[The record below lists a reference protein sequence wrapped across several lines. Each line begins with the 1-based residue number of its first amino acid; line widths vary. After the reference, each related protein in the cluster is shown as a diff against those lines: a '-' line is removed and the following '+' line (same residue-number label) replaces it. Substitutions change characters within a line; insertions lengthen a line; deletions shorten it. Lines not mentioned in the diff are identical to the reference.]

1 MTDYVTDFVQE
12 SEEHITELN
21 NLLLEL
27 EQRPDDG
34 ETLRRVFRLAHTL
47 KGNCGAMGL
56 SGAKAVAHALED
68 LLDAIRSGETAV
80 SPDLMDTVFDA
91 VDTLEVMI
99 DELRVEGRIQTDPSP
114 VIESVRDHLGVPD
127 VAPDIS
133 PPSDRQIDSML
144 AGYEPP
150 TDDEHEA
157 YFVRLSIDEAQ
168 DVNNGILVVDAL
180 EDAFELI
187 GTEPSR
193 EAIETEQYRGS
204 IDALFGSAVGEDA
217 IAAALEPVDAVA
229 DFEIVTVTER
239 FDEGVELVGPGL
251 EELGADISPEEA
263 SDLSVDELLDEFDEF
278 DDLDS
283 LVEQVEDDED
293 LDAFDEMG
301 DAGSFDELL
310 ADVDS
315 VEDDSVQPVEEPEQ
329 MTEESD
335 REGGDEADEDEH
347 VDDAASVFNELK
359 EEVEMVG
366 FDELQEELD
375 ELEFDEFDSEDEV
388 GMDELLGDDVDLSD
402 STFLGVGEEVG
413 EDSFEVAGEDVHQD
427 SFEIGDEDDPSDDVS
442 EELPAVDEVVADV
455 ESVEEDAEV
464 EEESEIEVDAEAE
477 AEAETEVEAEI
488 GRDADV
494 ETDVDVD
501 TEPEVG
507 GDVDVGFEE
516 VDENWSEGEGQ
527 ASDDVVETGASAPEN
542 EPFEETANSVESD
555 GQSDPNVGFDDITI
569 VEAEFDVDVE
579 DVDYDV
585 ASGSID
591 DEVDDLSAYDPKID
605 ETAEYDFDA
614 DDVME
619 YDFDADDVTE
629 YDFDTDDLAEY
640 DFDADDVTEPT
651 LEIDDGAAY
660 DLDVGDETAY
670 DIGAGSDEPDLEIGD
685 ATGYDFGDTEIDSI
699 ENHVDDQFSY
709 DDDERNA
716 FSTADGVEF
725 DPSVETDD
733 DFSADEDGDADEADS
748 RRYVDVPPME
758 IPEIHLPEYLE
769 REDARDEPDTVHSI
783 RLDVEQVDM
792 LLNMVEGLVTSRVR
806 LRHAIDEGADLTIID
821 QELDDLEDITS
832 ELQDTVMD
840 VRLVPLRTVANRLP
854 RVVRDAARDRNKDV
868 SFEVSGDDVE
878 VDRSILDRI
887 GDPLTHVV
895 RNAVDHGIESP
906 AERETIGKPSEGTV
920 ELRASRSRD
929 RVTITVEDDGRGLD
943 PEALRRVAIEEGI
956 LDEDEAA
963 SVTDEDTYE
972 LIFHPGF
979 STAEEVTDVS
989 GRGVGM
995 DVVKRTIDDLDG
1007 SISIESEVGEG
1018 TRVTMTVPV
1027 TVAIADVLFVESG
1040 GEEFGIPTKVVQD
1053 IDSARGI
1060 QTVDGQSVFER
1071 GETVLPVIDIADAL
1085 ETNASSSNGDGMV
1098 VRIRD
1103 EFRSVAL
1110 HCDTV
1115 RDQQEVVVK
1124 PFEGFMGDIPGLSGA
1139 TVRGRGEV
1147 VTILDVTTL

>member
-27 EQRPDDG
+27 ERRPDDG

-56 SGAKAVAHALED
+56 SNAKAVAHALED
-68 LLDAIRSGETAV
+68 LLDAIRSEETVV
-80 SPDLMDTVFDA
+80 SQDLMDTVFDA
-91 VDTLEVMI
+91 VDALEVMI
-99 DELRVEGRIQTDPSP
+99 EEIRVEGQIQTDPSP
-114 VIESVRDHLGVPD
+114 VIESVRDYLGVPD
-127 VAPDIS
+127 EAPDIS
-133 PPSDRQIDSML
+133 PPSDREIDSML
-144 AGYEPP
+144 AGHEPP
-150 TDDEHEA
+150 TADEHEA
-157 YFVRLSIDEAQ
+157 YFVRLSIDDTQ
-168 DVNNGILVVDAL
+168 DVNNGIMVVKAL

-204 IDALFGSAVGEDA
+204 FDALFGSAVGEDA
-217 IAAALEPVDAVA
+217 IAAALEPVHAVA

-239 FDEGVELVGPGL
+239 FDEGVNVVEPEL

-263 SDLSVDELLDEFDEF
+263 GDLSVDELLDEFDEF

-283 LVEQVEDDED
+283 LVEQVEDDDD

-310 ADVDS
+310 TDIDVAVDDS
-315 VEDDSVQPVEEPEQ
+315 VEAVEEPEPA
-329 MTEESD
+329 TEESD
-335 REGGDEADEDEH
+335 PVVVEESDEDEQ

-402 STFLGVGEEVG
+402 STFLE
-413 EDSFEVAGEDVHQD
+413 AGEDV
-427 SFEIGDEDDPSDDVS
+427 GEDFLEVGGEEDATEDGS
-442 EELPAVDEVVADV
+442 EELPAVDEGVADV
-455 ESVEEDAEV
+455 ETVEEDADV
-464 EEESEIEVDAEAE
+464 EAEWEPEVDAVAEPEVDVEAEPEAETEVDSGIESEAETEVETEVEPEAE
-477 AEAETEVEAEI
+477 AEAEPETAE
-488 GRDADV
+488 
-494 ETDVDVD
+494 ETDVDDD
-501 TEPEVG
+501 TEPEDG
-507 GDVDVGFEE
+507 GDDVGFESVGE
-516 VDENWSEGEGQ
+516 KEIEGEVQ
-527 ASDDVVETGASAPEN
+527 ASEDVVETGVSATES
-542 EPFEETANSVESD
+542 EPFEETADTMESD
-555 GQSDPNVGFDDITI
+555 GQVDPNVGFDDTNR

-579 DVDYDV
+579 DVDFDV
-585 ASGSID
+585 ASDSID
-591 DEVDDLSAYDPKID
+591 GKVDDLSAYDPEID
-605 ETAEYDFDA
+605 GAT
-614 DDVME
+614 
-619 YDFDADDVTE
+619 
-629 YDFDTDDLAEY
+629 EY
-640 DFDADDVTEPT
+640 DFDADDVTEPD
-651 LEIDDGAAY
+651 LEIDVDGEVSY
-660 DLDVGDETAY
+660 DLET
-670 DIGAGSDEPDLEIGD
+670 DD
-685 ATGYDFGDTEIDSI
+685 ATGSDFEDVEVDSI
-699 ENHVDDQFSY
+699 EDHVDDEFTDQFSS
-709 DDDERNA
+709 DEEGTDA
-716 FSTADGVEF
+716 FSTTEGVEF
-725 DPSVETDD
+725 DASVETDD
-733 DFSADEDGDADEADS
+733 DFGADEDGDGDESDS

-769 REDARDEPDTVHSI
+769 REDARDGPDTVPSI
-783 RLDVEQVDM
+783 RLDVEQVDS

-806 LRHAIDEGADLTIID
+806 LRHAIDEGADLTTID
-821 QELDDLEDITS
+821 RELDDLEDITS
-832 ELQDTVMD
+832 ELQDTVME

-854 RVVRDAARDRNKDV
+854 RVVRDAARDLNKEV

-887 GDPLTHVV
+887 SDPLTHVV

-906 AERETIGKPSEGTV
+906 AERETIGKPLEGTI

-943 PEALRRVAIEEGI
+943 PEALRRVAIEEGV

-963 SVTDEDTYE
+963 SVADEDTYD
-972 LIFHPGF
+972 LIFYPGF

-1007 SISIESEVGEG
+1007 SVSIESEVGEG
-1018 TRVTMTVPV
+1018 TTVTMTVPV

-1040 GEEFGIPTKVVQD
+1040 GEEFGIPTKAVQD
-1053 IDSARGI
+1053 IDSAEGI
-1060 QTVDGQSVFER
+1060 QTVDGQSVYER

-1085 ETNASSSNGDGMV
+1085 ETKASSSNGDGMV

-1103 EFRSVAL
+1103 EFRSVAV

-1124 PFEGFMGDIPGLSGA
+1124 PFEGFMSDIPGLSGA